1 MKYQLNT
8 EEFSELEEGA
18 RAFYKEGEQ
27 GYTLQVEGLPEPE
40 REDVSGLKRKIDELL
55 SEKKSV
61 QAKMQEAE
69 LRAKT
74 ENEERLKK
82 ANDYEQLY
90 KSSELERENASK
102 ELAELKSH
110 LQKQRING
118 EATKIASSL
127 TKDTARAKLLSEQ
140 IQARLSM
147 VDNDVRVLDSNGNL
161 TVSTVEELTNA
172 IKSEYPFLVD
182 GSQAAGGGANG
193 SSSGAGDSKQVSRTD
208 FENMNPN
215 RRMEFMKSGGKII
228 D

>member
-8 EEFSELEEGA
+8 EEFSELDEGA

-118 EATKIASSL
+118 
-127 TKDTARAKLLSEQ
+127 
-140 IQARLSM
+140 
-147 VDNDVRVLDSNGNL
+147 
-161 TVSTVEELTNA
+161 
-172 IKSEYPFLVD
+172 
-182 GSQAAGGGANG
+182 
-193 SSSGAGDSKQVSRTD
+193 
-208 FENMNPN
+208 
-215 RRMEFMKSGGKII
+215 
-228 D
+228 